1 MLRLVWVW
9 GVEDSSHGGLDAGRH
24 IQCRRLAYPG
34 WVTVLVDLAR
44 LGLAGAR
51 VQVGGCARARV
62 AVEWSRPG
70 REGEAGA
77 VPDRDN
83 VFLPV

>member
-44 LGLAGAR
+44 LGLAGA
-51 VQVGGCARARV
+51 GGWVCARACSCG
-62 AVEWSRPG
+62 VEQTRARRGGWCRARS
-70 REGEAGA
+70 
-77 VPDRDN
+77 
-83 VFLPV
+83 